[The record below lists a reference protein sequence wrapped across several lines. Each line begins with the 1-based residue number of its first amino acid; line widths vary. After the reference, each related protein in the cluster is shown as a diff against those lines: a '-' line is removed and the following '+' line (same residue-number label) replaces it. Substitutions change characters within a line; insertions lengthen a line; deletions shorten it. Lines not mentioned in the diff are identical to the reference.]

1 MNINKAIYKSEQ
13 LVSLYGE
20 QQNEGLLEESKK
32 LNRGIDSKAYL
43 STIKYLYLYQ
53 YYKTSQTFPSWYSTL
68 MQKKINDLYDY
79 FEKTFA
85 NIINKHG
92 KVDEEL
98 ESFLSRRVVWLY
110 KGNFRVYPTSPVDY
124 LPLELR
130 LKVYVYLYGEE
141 DDPKA
146 SCHLRNR
153 IAVTLAKL
161 GHLDLA
167 NLFSIY
173 NWLMAQGINTHF
185 AKSSNLKTTLSQLKH
200 ANEYNKKLQQE
211 GQSVPLVTELCFYF
225 TKLLNRQLMKYDR
238 ANVAMI
244 DLVAFYYKQYPQLE
258 QLSLPFKTYLRTKDM
273 KELRDKVEQKRGE
286 FIKAT
291 NEVTSLIEDQVT
303 LYNFILRIC
312 I

>member
-110 KGNFRVYPTSPVDY
+110 KGNFRVYPTSPVD
-124 LPLELR
+124 
-130 LKVYVYLYGEE
+130 
-141 DDPKA
+141 
-146 SCHLRNR
+146 
-153 IAVTLAKL
+153 
-161 GHLDLA
+161 
-167 NLFSIY
+167 
-173 NWLMAQGINTHF
+173 
-185 AKSSNLKTTLSQLKH
+185 
-200 ANEYNKKLQQE
+200 
-211 GQSVPLVTELCFYF
+211 
-225 TKLLNRQLMKYDR
+225 
-238 ANVAMI
+238 
-244 DLVAFYYKQYPQLE
+244 
-258 QLSLPFKTYLRTKDM
+258 
-273 KELRDKVEQKRGE
+273 
-286 FIKAT
+286 
-291 NEVTSLIEDQVT
+291 
-303 LYNFILRIC
+303 
-312 I
+312 